1 MPAALAGEGAFA
13 ASGTALAMDN
23 DGDLFFGTGGGKA
36 ARVFHSPD
44 FGKTWTV
51 VDTPIA
57 SGNASSGIFSIV
69 ATPWAVIAVGGDYK
83 DPSRPYRVAAYSTD
97 HGKTWSLATQQPGG
111 YRSAVVALY
120 GAMLA
125 VGPTGEDISD
135 DFGAHWKHTD
145 SLDLNAAFVLDIYN
159 GWAVGAKGTIA
170 RLVNHMQYQIRN
182 GNPRNGLA
190 SASASL
196 LR

>member
-1 MPAALAGEGAFA
+1 LG
-13 ASGTALAMDN
+13 
-23 DGDLFFGTGGGKA
+23 
-36 ARVFHSPD
+36 
-44 FGKTWTV
+44 
-51 VDTPIA
+51 
-57 SGNASSGIFSIV
+57 
-69 ATPWAVIAVGGDYK
+69 VIAVGGDYK
-83 DPSRPYRVAAYSTD
+83 DPSRPYRAAAYSTD
-97 HGKTWSLATQQPGG
+97 RGKTWSLATQQPGG

-145 SLDLNAAFVLDIYN
+145 ALDLNAAFVLDIYN

-170 RLVNHMQYQIRN
+170 RLVNHMQYQIQN
-182 GNPRNGLA
+182 HSPRNGPA

-196 LR
+196 PR